1 MQPAMPEIVIVAARI
16 GTISF
21 FIKIIFVAAMKYI
34 AIGLGTNKVIFI
46 GLPKRKNLET
56 LIVEL

>member
-1 MQPAMPEIVIVAARI
+1 
-16 GTISF
+16 
-21 FIKIIFVAAMKYI
+21 MKYI

-46 GLPKRKNLET
+46 GLTKRKNLET